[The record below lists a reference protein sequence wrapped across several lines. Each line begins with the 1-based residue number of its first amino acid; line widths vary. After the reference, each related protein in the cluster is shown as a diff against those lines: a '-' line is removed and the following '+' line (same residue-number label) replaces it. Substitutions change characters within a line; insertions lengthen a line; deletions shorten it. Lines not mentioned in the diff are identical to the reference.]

1 MTCVFGQTNN
11 ASLIVKGGPM
21 SRAAQC
27 YSNQPLELVVT
38 SFGPF
43 LLTGNA
49 LNEIGLYVKPKAAGN
64 KDIIL
69 NIVGN

>member
-1 MTCVFGQTNN
+1 
-11 ASLIVKGGPM
+11 M

-27 YSNQPLELVVT
+27 YSNQPLELIVS

-43 LLTGNA
+43 LLTGNS
-49 LNEIGLYVKPKAAGN
+49 LNEIGLYVKPKSAGT

-69 NIVGN
+69 NIVGMVTCYINLLSKSSSHAFM